1 MVSRRSIVVLVI
13 LALTAGS
20 HVNAQVRPLGA
31 VGQKGEVRQASCYSD
46 CGPMDCGGNCGTVW
60 GATCMDPCNYH
71 PGLYAPCP
79 NPCRTT
85 LVGELLLDVKHA
97 VCTSLSHIFCCTF
110 GNCGLATCGRCGP
123 CIESYDCCS
132 GCDSCVGG
140 TYVDGCAGCGTTTS
154 DCGCQG
160 GSMQVSPLEVGQPAP
175 AGVNPQNNPF
185 RDDPNPQGT
194 GAMGVQQTTRTRS
207 ILPAPRA
214 ATQRPTR
221 TARSDVP
228 ATRKRSWTR
237 FPRPDDLPDLARR
250 PAPRRRRDGV
260 PYRSIPPHCGER
272 TGRSYSRFRKRPTGD
287 RPSDF
292 GTCPSLLTGT
302 GDERRFQHREG
313 EAPAEPGLFAS
324 SVHRSL
330 ALPNHGFE
338 MQL

>member
-221 TARSDVP
+221 TRGPTCQPPGSGRGPGSPDQTICRTSLDVQRHAGA
-228 ATRKRSWTR
+228 ATAFLTAASHHIAESERGGATAGS
-237 FPRPDDLPDLARR
+237 ASVRR
-250 PAPRRRRDGV
+250 G
-260 PYRSIPPHCGER
+260 IGPPIS
-272 TGRSYSRFRKRPTGD
+272 GR
-287 RPSDF
+287 
-292 GTCPSLLTGT
+292 
-302 GDERRFQHREG
+302 
-313 EAPAEPGLFAS
+313 
-324 SVHRSL
+324 
-330 ALPNHGFE
+330 ALVF
-338 MQL
+338 